1 MRILGRTIPFPL
13 RRGPS
18 LDASRERVRR
28 HLREVIAEVRVVNP
42 AASEAAEALAGLMVG
57 LLTASEREAREL
69 ARLLGVDGE

>member
-1 MRILGRTIPFPL
+1 MQNLGRLIPLPL
-13 RRGPS
+13 RRRPS

-28 HLREVIAEVRVVNP
+28 HLREVIAEIRVVNP

-69 ARLLGVDGE
+69 ARLLGVASK